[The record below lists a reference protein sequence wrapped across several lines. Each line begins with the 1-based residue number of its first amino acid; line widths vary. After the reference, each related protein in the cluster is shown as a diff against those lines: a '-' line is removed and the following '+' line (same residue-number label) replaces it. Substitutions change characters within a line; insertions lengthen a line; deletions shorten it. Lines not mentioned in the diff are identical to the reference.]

1 LNRAIRKEDIMTL
14 IPQLLMLSQDAPHH
28 VAADGKMP
36 GKRPDRPAL
45 PGFHDHQ
52 PLFELFPILDKNGHL
67 GSS

>member
-1 LNRAIRKEDIMTL
+1 MAILEVTIMTL
-14 IPQLLMLSQDAPHH
+14 IPPIIVISQDAPHH

-45 PGFHDHQ
+45 PGFHDNQ
-52 PLFELFPILDKNGHL
+52 PLLELFPVLDKDGHL